1 MMLRPTDR
9 NLKLFFYLV
18 IFFLLSTQITKNKNV
33 NKDFVIKLNNII
45 VTGLSDENNY
55 QIYQNLKFL
64 LKKNIFF
71 IDKNNFQNV
80 LEKNALVEHY
90 NVKKIYPN
98 LIKIEIKQADLL
110 AITNYDNKRFYIGS
124 NGKLISSDK
133 IKGFNSNLPFVY
145 SKSNYVDFI
154 KLKKIIDASGFQ
166 FQQIESFYYFPSN
179 RWDIKTKKGL
189 LIKLPEKN
197 ILQSLEL
204 AYLINNNEEFNKN
217 KIIDLRKSSHI
228 ITLNE

>member
-179 RWDIKTKKGL
+179 RWDIKTKDGF

-197 ILQSLEL
+197 LEESLNWTLDWYVNKEKSSLEKT
-204 AYLINNNEEFNKN
+204 INQINKFISIN
-217 KIIDLRKSSHI
+217 K
-228 ITLNE
+228 